1 VTKPPARKRTVGSLT
16 QADFG
21 KTVQVAGYP
30 QGILWA
36 VQHVAAFGDIP
47 EAWTRLTIRA
57 HRGSEGTRGLH
68 PGTPVIVT
76 TPPSGSGEGGPSEN
90 RERQQ

>member
-1 VTKPPARKRTVGSLT
+1 MSTPPPARKRTIGSLT

-21 KTVQVAGYP
+21 KTVKVAGYP
-30 QGILWA
+30 QGTLWA

-57 HRGSEGTRGLH
+57 RGASEGTCGLP

-76 TPPSGSGEGGPSEN
+76 AQEG
-90 RERQQ
+90 R